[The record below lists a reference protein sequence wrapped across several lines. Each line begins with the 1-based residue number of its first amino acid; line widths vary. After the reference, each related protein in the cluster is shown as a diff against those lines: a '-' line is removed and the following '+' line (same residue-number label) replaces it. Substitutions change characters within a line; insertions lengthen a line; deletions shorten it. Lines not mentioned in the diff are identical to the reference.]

1 MSANISLNKF
11 INLLVFLFPI
21 FHLTLRGWTNTV
33 SFLISLVLIICFCIL
48 KDSYKSRLG
57 KRDWTI
63 FFLFSVWV
71 LAEAIVAII
80 RQDVVWS
87 DLDAPTRVLLAGGVF
102 VLLRKMRL
110 DLKLDYLAA
119 GCATGIVLSALLVFL
134 DRESWWGG
142 RAATYFVDPIT
153 LGIQAVAMMSIVFRF
168 LDFKKDQPKYFLIFV
183 TAFCFV
189 VTCIVCTLTSA
200 RTSWLM
206 LIAITMFVIVNLIRV
221 NTKVSILLSMI
232 AIVSVGAIYQLS
244 PTVHGRVDGT
254 FRNISDHFN
263 YMSSSDNQTFDGP
276 SPNETSVG
284 IRLMLIKLDIELF
297 KRSPWLGSRDNK
309 TPPFEELKGAIPKL
323 TQVHTDMKKFA
334 GSHTEL
340 GQAVT
345 TKGVFG
351 LLAFCGV
358 FLAPLGYF
366 AYLFK
371 KKNKVDRWTK
381 SAGLLFVASF
391 FGSSFFVQ
399 VVNLKMTATFYAFVV
414 SILLTCFLTN
424 FDRKEHCSNVT
435 GS

>member
-1 MSANISLNKF
+1 MSVNISLNKF

-21 FHLTLRGWTNTV
+21 CHLTLRGWTNV
-33 SFLISLVLIICFCIL
+33 FSFLIFLALFICFCTL

-63 FFLFSVWV
+63 FFLFSVWI
-71 LAEAIVAII
+71 LAEAIVAIA

-87 DLDAPTRVLLAGGVF
+87 DLDAPSRALLAGGVF
-102 VLLRKMRL
+102 VLLRKMRF

-134 DRESWWGG
+134 DRESWWGS

-153 LGIQAVAMMSIVFRF
+153 LGVQAVGMMSIVFGF
-168 LDFKKDQPKYFLIFV
+168 LDFKKDQSKYFLIFV

-189 VTCIVCTLTSA
+189 LVCILCVLTSA

-206 LIAITMFVIVNLIRV
+206 LIVIAMFVIANLIRV
-221 NTKVSILLSMI
+221 NTKVSILVSMI
-232 AIVSVGAIYQLS
+232 AIVSAVATYQLS
-244 PTVHGRVDGT
+244 PAVQGRVDGT
-254 FRNISDHFN
+254 LSNISAYVN
-263 YMSSSDNQTFDGP
+263 YMGSSDNQTFDGP

-284 IRLMLIKLDIELF
+284 IRLMLMKLDIELF

-309 TPPFEELKGAIPKL
+309 VPPFEELRGAIPKL
-323 TQVHTDMKKFA
+323 TRVHTDMKNLA

-340 GQAVT
+340 GQAAT

-351 LLAFCGV
+351 LLAFCAT

-366 AYLFK
+366 IYLFK
-371 KKNKVDRWTK
+371 KNNNVDFWTK
-381 SAGLLFVASF
+381 SAGLLFVVSF
-391 FGSSFFVQ
+391 FGSSFFIQ

-414 SILLTCFLTN
+414 SIFLSLFLTN
-424 FDRKEHCSNVT
+424 FDGKARLSNVT
-435 GS
+435 QS